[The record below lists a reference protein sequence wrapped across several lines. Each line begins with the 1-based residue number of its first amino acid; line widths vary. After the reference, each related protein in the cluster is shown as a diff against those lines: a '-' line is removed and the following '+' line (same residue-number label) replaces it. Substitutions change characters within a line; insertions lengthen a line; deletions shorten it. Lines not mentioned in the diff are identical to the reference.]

1 MNPSIALMPPSS
13 TLLRTS
19 EIPSDG
25 KWYCVKSESKN
36 LTNAEIQS
44 YIRNDKGLGEFR
56 IDKEYSSRY
65 GIHTTYFK
73 CAISSECNC
82 TFKIGR
88 TEVSNGT
95 VREPT
100 DTVRLC
106 ASLLRSEKFIKSDFI
121 HVI

>member
-1 MNPSIALMPPSS
+1 M
-13 TLLRTS
+13 
-19 EIPSDG
+19 
-25 KWYCVKSESKN
+25 
-36 LTNAEIQS
+36 
-44 YIRNDKGLGEFR
+44 GEFR

-88 TEVSNGT
+88 TEDSNGNVHTT
-95 VREPT
+95 VDVKNPGHKKHKDDKDVT
-100 DTVRLC
+100 KKIT
-106 ASLLRSEKFIKSDFI
+106 SDFI